1 MLRARLL
8 YGRLA
13 LRSDKVK
20 GQQSRTVSRG
30 SRSTNQRRSSHIR
43 SWYTV
48 TVGAA
53 AVALVI
59 IISLSSSAPAQLQ
72 SPLPPQYRF
81 RKRYPARRRS
91 AELYVKHSTRNFGLR
106 AQTGSSSANQSERP
120 ETRPPYTGDERT
132 CQLQIRY
139 VTRGRTGNGN
149 AGTHARDSTVL
160 PVASAS
166 CSSVGVELA
175 KTKTVPQTS
184 GRHSRGWESLGV
196 EREREREREKE
207 RVR

>member
-13 LRSDKVK
+13 LRSDKIK

-43 SWYTV
+43 SSIDRNMF
-48 TVGAA
+48 GAA

-59 IISLSSSAPAQLQ
+59 IISLSSSAPAQSQ

-106 AQTGSSSANQSERP
+106 VQTGSSSANQSERP
-120 ETRPPYTGDERT
+120 ETRPPYWRRANLPTADTLRYARTDGKRQRRYACALLRATSGSQCVVFER
-132 CQLQIRY
+132 RS
-139 VTRGRTGNGN
+139 RTGEDQDGAADQRPTQPGLGG
-149 AGTHARDSTVL
+149 AG
-160 PVASAS
+160 
-166 CSSVGVELA
+166 
-175 KTKTVPQTS
+175 
-184 GRHSRGWESLGV
+184 SRV
-196 EREREREREKE
+196 EREREKE